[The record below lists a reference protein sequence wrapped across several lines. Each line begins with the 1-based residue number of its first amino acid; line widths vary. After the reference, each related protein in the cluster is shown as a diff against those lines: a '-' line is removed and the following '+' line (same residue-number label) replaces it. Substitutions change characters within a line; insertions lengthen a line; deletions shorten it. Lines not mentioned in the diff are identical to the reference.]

1 MSAEDG
7 LSCGMHQMRDDSGT
21 ERTEQDVIV
30 AFLEDPRNWPNAP
43 GRIERIETHI
53 SHVFLGGDLA
63 LKMKKAV
70 RLPYLDFST
79 LELRERY
86 CRREVEINRLF
97 SPELYLGLGQVS
109 RGRDGVLR
117 LGAFG
122 ETVEWLV
129 RMRRFDRGDILSEV
143 ARRGPLGTALIR
155 SLALTVADS
164 HRKAPR
170 RGADGWRSI
179 VRTIA
184 ELRES
189 ALGAGALPE
198 DAGVS
203 AFLEEAESLA
213 QRRRGLLESREAA
226 GGIRRCHGDLH
237 LGNIVL
243 WEGRPLLFDAIEFS
257 EELATVDVLNDLA
270 FLLMDLV
277 HRGQRNAAN
286 RLMNWWL
293 QFLHD
298 ERHHVAL
305 GLAGLYTAC
314 RAGIRAM
321 VSVDLAGQK
330 EGKAREEMLRRAIA
344 YMETAK
350 RSIRPPQA
358 RIVAIGGLSGS
369 GKTTLAAALAPLLA
383 PGPGAAHFRSDV
395 ERKLMAGVGEYETL
409 GPEHYTREKSEA
421 VYRRI
426 IDKARE
432 TAESGW
438 VAVVDA
444 VFLREEE
451 RRAAA
456 EAARAA
462 GADFRGVW
470 LEAGPEILK
479 RRVGTRIHDASDA
492 TPDVVDMQLAR
503 QPEVSDW
510 TKVPADGPPETVL
523 KRVLDVLGIRGN
535 PAGEE

>member
-1 MSAEDG
+1 
-7 LSCGMHQMRDDSGT
+7 MRGGGT
-21 ERTEQDVIV
+21 GQDEIR
-30 AFLEDPRNWPNAP
+30 AFLEDPRNWPNGPDA
-43 GRIERIETHI
+43 IERIETHI

-79 LELRERY
+79 LELRERF

-97 SPELYLGLGQVS
+97 SPELYLGLGRVS

-117 LGAFG
+117 LGDFG

-129 RMRRFDRGDILSEV
+129 RMRRFDGKDILSEV
-143 ARRGPLGTALIR
+143 ARRGPLGSALVR
-155 SLALTVADS
+155 ALAGTVAES
-164 HRKAPR
+164 HRRAPVR
-170 RGADGWRSI
+170 KADGWRGI
-179 VRTIA
+179 MRTIE

-189 ALGAGALPE
+189 ALGSGVLPEKAGVTHFLETAVSLARRRRDLLEERGTAGA
-198 DAGVS
+198 V
-203 AFLEEAESLA
+203 
-213 QRRRGLLESREAA
+213 
-226 GGIRRCHGDLH
+226 RRCHGDLH

-277 HRGQRNAAN
+277 HRGQRKAAN

-298 ERHHVAL
+298 EGHHTAL

-321 VSVDLAGQK
+321 VSVDLALQK
-330 EGKAREEMLRRAIA
+330 AGGEREEMLRRAAA
-344 YMETAK
+344 YMETAN
-350 RSIRPPQA
+350 RAIRPP
-358 RIVAIGGLSGS
+358 RPCIVAVGGLSGS
-369 GKTTLAAALAPLLA
+369 GKTTLAAALAPFLA

-395 ERKLMAGVGEYETL
+395 ERKLMAGVDEYERL
-409 GPEHYTREKSEA
+409 GPEFYTQEKSDA

-426 IDKARE
+426 IARARE
-432 TAESGW
+432 TAASGW
-438 VAVVDA
+438 VAVIDA
-444 VFLREEE
+444 VFLRERE
-451 RRAAA
+451 RRAVE

-462 GADFRGVW
+462 GAHFRGLW
-470 LEAGPEILK
+470 LEASPETLK
-479 RRVGTRIHDASDA
+479 RRVGRRFHDASDA
-492 TPDVVDMQLAR
+492 TPQVVDMQLAQR
-503 QPEVSDW
+503 PEVSEW
-510 TKVPADGPPETVL
+510 MRIPAEGTPETVL
-523 KRVLDVLGIRGN
+523 ERALDALGLSSGEAGN
-535 PAGEE
+535 G